1 MTFHSDTALA
11 ALGLP
16 EGDAVD
22 PLAVAKAFERLAK
35 RYPPTHF
42 PDKFKK
48 ILEARDF
55 LLNQGRAWREFVS
68 TKTLDLSW
76 AAPCLSKNTVAPL
89 PLEDER
95 MHLQNLLRATFK
107 SDPLFDFDD
116 ETPFDDDVPDTFER
130 EMLERMLSEVMGNK
144 GGGGRSAKTRM

>member
-16 EGDAVD
+16 GGDAVD
-22 PLAVAKAFERLAK
+22 PLTVAKAFERLAK

-48 ILEARDF
+48 ILEARDL

-76 AAPCLSKNTVAPL
+76 AAPCLSQNTVAPL
-89 PLEDER
+89 PLADER

-116 ETPFDDDVPDTFER
+116 EASFDQGMPNMLDEEV
-130 EMLERMLSEVMGNK
+130 LERMISEMMGNM
-144 GGGGRSAKTRM
+144 GRGGRGAKTRM